1 MARLARLFCAIALVL
16 TVGLAAAAPDGV
28 TPAVAQEQDAL
39 ATPPADIQT
48 PPDKIETSEGIDWSL
63 LGLLGVGGLA
73 GLIPRRTRIV
83 TPTDRSSGT
92 G

>member
-1 MARLARLFCAIALVL
+1 MAILARLFCAIAIAL
-16 TVGLAAAAPDGV
+16 TVGLAALDGA

-48 PPDKIETSEGIDWSL
+48 PPDRIETGEGLDWSW

-83 TPTDRSSGT
+83 TPADHRPGT